1 VRSGGP
7 GEART
12 ILLLHIISARPSKQ
26 PLMVRTFLK
35 VYMELGSYFVSARTN
50 KRHHHL
56 SRSSFYFLPVK
67 SQSST
72 GQAGRSCTD
81 SELLFHRTKLNFAG
95 GQRDCF
101 IIMITKV
108 PVRSHGPRVLEYY
121 SYSTEA
127 HPNHD
132 LPCSNASTTA
142 EFPLHALKSQ
152 SHGQQ
157 AMHGPRVPRVQMQM
171 SQLIGPHLLWFTTTV
186 V

>member
-1 VRSGGP
+1 
-7 GEART
+7 
-12 ILLLHIISARPSKQ
+12 
-26 PLMVRTFLK
+26 MVRTFLK
-35 VYMELGSYFVSARTN
+35 VYMELGSYFLFLQEQIKDIIIISHATTRTAVTIFV
-50 KRHHHL
+50 